1 MTRTIAA
8 LLAAATIAGV
18 VAPAAAQTR
27 YFAREKITV
36 LNASAA
42 GQPTTVETK
51 CGALQI
57 GYWNVD
63 SKGSVVASST
73 MGQNAASAWCNTKK
87 TADFSGICLW
97 NANTAYLVIGTLGPA
112 AGLYG
117 SQCK

>member
-18 VAPAAAQTR
+18 AAPAAAQTK
-27 YFAREKITV
+27 YFAREKITI
-36 LNASAA
+36 LNASPAE
-42 GQPTTVETK
+42 QPTTVETK

-73 MGQNAASAWCNTKK
+73 MGRDAASAWCNAKK
-87 TADFSGICLW
+87 SKDFSGLCLW
-97 NANTAYLVIGTLGPA
+97 NANTAYLVIGTLGA
-112 AGLYG
+112 LQGAYG
-117 SQCK
+117 SQCG